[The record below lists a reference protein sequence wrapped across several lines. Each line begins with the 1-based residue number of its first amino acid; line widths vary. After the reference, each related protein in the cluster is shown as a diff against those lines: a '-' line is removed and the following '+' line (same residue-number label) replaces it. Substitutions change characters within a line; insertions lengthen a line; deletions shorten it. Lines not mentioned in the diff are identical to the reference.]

1 MFLWSFFRSTLGSAF
16 VANGANGVRDPAA
29 AAAAA
34 KPLIAKA
41 LGALP
46 DRVSER
52 LPQDPQTYVRIN
64 GAVQATAGLALARG
78 RFPRVSAAVLAG
90 TIIPLGFTTEAFWRE
105 SDSVLRAQK
114 KASFFKNFSLVVSL
128 LLASIVGKT
137 PTDLSWADRGT
148 ARKAL
153 IPPSSRRNSASAE
166 AESASRAAADRTLDI
181 AEAAKVIGE
190 KAGERWAGVSAA
202 VGAKT
207 AELSETAHEKAP
219 IIAQHAKDRG
229 AEIAKVAQQRG
240 AELVDGAGKR
250 RAAVKTMT
258 TEHRSKLPWRRS

>member
-1 MFLWSFFRSTLGSAF
+1 MFLRGFVRSTLGSVF

-34 KPLIAKA
+34 EPLITKA

-52 LPQDPQTYVRIN
+52 LPQEPQTYVRIN
-64 GAVQATAGLALARG
+64 GAVQAAAGLALARG

-105 SDSVLRAQK
+105 SDPALKTQK
-114 KASFFKNFSLVVSL
+114 KASFFKNLSLVVSL
-128 LLASIVGKT
+128 LIASIVGKT
-137 PTDLSWADRGT
+137 PTDMSWADRGT

-153 IPPSSRRNSASAE
+153 VPLSSRRNSSCAE
-166 AESASRAAADRTLDI
+166 AEPASRAVADRTLEI
-181 AEAAKVIGE
+181 AEVIGE
-190 KAGERWAGVSAA
+190 KAGERWADVSAA

-207 AELSETAHEKAP
+207 AELSETAREKAP

-229 AEIAKVAQQRG
+229 AEIAKAAQQRG
-240 AELVDGAGKR
+240 AELVDAVGKR
-250 RAAVKTMT
+250 RAAAKTMVA
-258 TEHRSKLPWRRS
+258 EHRSKRLWRRG